1 MVIRREW
8 AIWAALAISSCNTFD
23 EPPPDDEFPRDLV
36 TPPGVGFAPGFPM
49 SMTGFPQPAGSP
61 AGFAPAGR
69 GAPVG
74 AAGSGGMPVRWQP
87 IDAGPPVTDADG
99 GADDAGQ

>member
-8 AIWAALAISSCNTFD
+8 AICAALAISSCNTFD
-23 EPPPDDEFPRDLV
+23 EPPPDDDLPRDFV
-36 TPPGVGFAPGFPM
+36 TPPSVGFAPSLPMSGFPV
-49 SMTGFPQPAGSP
+49 PAGSP
-61 AGFAPAGR
+61 GIFAPAGR

-74 AAGSGGMPVRWQP
+74 AAGSAGMPVRWQP

>member
-8 AIWAALAISSCNTFD
+8 AIWAALAFSSCNTFD
-23 EPPPDDEFPRDLV
+23 EPPPDDDFPRDFV
-36 TPPGVGFAPGFPM
+36 TPPSVGFAPSVPM
-49 SMTGFPQPAGSP
+49 SGFGVAGSP
-61 AGFAPAGR
+61 ASFAPAGR
-69 GAPVG
+69 GAPVP